1 MGKDYSDVYTE
12 VYEII
17 NHVEEKER
25 NKIPKNVIDF
35 IKENKN
41 DNYNFKIDENKTFEN
56 QTLKRETLV
65 FMALI
70 SLNYWCENDEEK
82 EQLIKEFSENDK
94 KREQELR
101 EKYNP
106 DNLFKKKNIEN
117 STNQSME
124 LIEYKEN
131 IFIKL
136 WKKIKLIF
144 RKEKF

>member
-1 MGKDYSDVYTE
+1 MEKDYSDVYTE

-17 NHVEEKER
+17 NHVEKKER

-41 DNYNFKIDENKTFEN
+41 DSYNFRIDENRTFEN

-117 STNQSME
+117 STKQSME